1 MLAKEESVRK
11 EVLVIRVGQWGP
23 NQTLVIAK
31 KNEATIGLTLT
42 GCFLLGCKPIG
53 VLGQHTKTSNHESG
67 KSLLVMK

>member
-1 MLAKEESVRK
+1 MLAKEESDKK
-11 EVLVIRVGQWGP
+11 EGLVIRVGQWGP

-31 KNEATIGLTLT
+31 KNKATIGLTLT
-42 GCFLLGCKPIG
+42 GCLLGCKPIG